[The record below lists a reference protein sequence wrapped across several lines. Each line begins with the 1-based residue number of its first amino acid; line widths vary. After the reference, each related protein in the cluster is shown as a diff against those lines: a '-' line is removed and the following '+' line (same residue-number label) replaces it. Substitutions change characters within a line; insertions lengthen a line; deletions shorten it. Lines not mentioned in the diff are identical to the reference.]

1 MRKLLLSL
9 VLLVLCTS
17 LSARSLGYVVG
28 FYGQNVEAE
37 PARASSGAEF
47 SLVYKPFL
55 LPFLNPSLQVK
66 NAVGTEMDGEWV
78 APYWEVGVSVDLIRI
93 IDHPFN
99 FLAHNIIAYT
109 PSVSVAYQYDPRRN
123 LSLASVGFSPF
134 KLSQKDFWYEFF
146 SPFLTYDL
154 GSGELDSWGVNL
166 VRYTFFF
173 K

>member
-1 MRKLLLSL
+1 VRKLLLSL

-17 LSARSLGYVVG
+17 LSARSLGYGVG

-66 NAVGTEMDGEWV
+66 NAVGTEMGGEWV

>member
-1 MRKLLLSL
+1 MRKLLVSL
-9 VLLVLCTS
+9 ILLMLCSS
-17 LSARSLGYVVG
+17 LFARTLGYGVG

-37 PARASSGAEF
+37 PERASSGAEI
-47 SLVYKPFL
+47 SLVYKPLL
-55 LPFLNPSLQVK
+55 LPYLNPSLHVK
-66 NAVGTEMDGEWV
+66 NSVGTEMDGEWV

-93 IDHPFN
+93 INHPFN

-109 PSVSVAYQYDPRRN
+109 PSVSVAYQYDPRRGR
-123 LSLASVGFSPF
+123 SLASVGFSPF

-154 GSGELDSWGVNL
+154 SSGMLDSWGVNL